1 MNMVTKFFPLA
12 GRSIWLR
19 ISVVAALAATSLL
32 SGRSWADPKGPQ
44 SNDRQVAII
53 VTRALRE
60 HLSKMPLD
68 DEISK
73 RTFTTILKTL
83 DPLRIYFTQA
93 DVDDLAKDETNLDDM
108 LKKGDVSFI
117 HKVFNRLLERIDQRV
132 VLVDELLKIE
142 PDYTIDEEVVIDPK
156 KAVYATSDAE
166 MRETWRKLIKYELLL
181 KKLDAQDE
189 EARQKK
195 LDEARASQTKAGKTN
210 HAMKRNSIHQSQMRS
225 RLREKRRK
233 SKWPANT
240 MASPSCG
247 IR

>member
-1 MNMVTKFFPLA
+1 LA
-12 GRSIWLR
+12 GRWIWLR
-19 ISVVAALAATSLL
+19 ISVVAALAATFLL
-32 SGRSWADPKGPQ
+32 SSHSWADPKGPQ

-73 RTFTTILKTL
+73 RTFSTILKTL
-83 DPLRIYFTQA
+83 DPLRIYFMQA
-93 DVDDLAKDETNLDDM
+93 DVDEFAKDETNLDDM

-117 HKVFNRLLERIDQRV
+117 HKVFNTLLERVDQGG

-189 EARQKK
+189 EARTKK
-195 LDEARASQTKAGKTN
+195 AEAKKPDDEHAESKPADKKEARKTPQEQVARKY
-210 HAMKRNSIHQSQMRS
+210 HGIAKLRHQMNSDD
-225 RLREKRRK
+225 L
-233 SKWPANT
+233 
-240 MASPSCG
+240 
-247 IR
+247 